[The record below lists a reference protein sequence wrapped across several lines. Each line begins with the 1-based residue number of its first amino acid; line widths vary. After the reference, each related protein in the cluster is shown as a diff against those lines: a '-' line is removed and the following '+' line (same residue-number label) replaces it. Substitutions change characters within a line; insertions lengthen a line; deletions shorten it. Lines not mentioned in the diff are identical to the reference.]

1 MNLNFLI
8 LYCALSFVNVVIQ
21 TVKSL
26 CTVKCSTFI
35 SACVN
40 AIAYGLYVYVIFF
53 TNAEGLSLWGKAIIT
68 AVANFTGVYL
78 ANFLFSKMFNKEVEW
93 VIDVN
98 IPYVKSQG
106 FADACRAQNLS
117 FHHHGFNCRDNMMVL
132 YTVFCPTHI
141 ESEKLK
147 KILPEG
153 SKYLVH
159 ENIKRL

>member
-1 MNLNFLI
+1 MNMNFLI

-53 TNAEGLSLWGKAIIT
+53 TNAEGLPLWGKAVIT
-68 AVANFTGVYL
+68 AAANFTGVYI
-78 ANFLFSKMFNKEVEW
+78 ANMLFNKVFTREVEW
-93 VIDVN
+93 VVN
-98 IPYVKSQG
+98 VSVPNVKVPN
-106 FADACRAQNLS
+106 FTDACKAQNLI
-117 FHHHGFNCRDNMMVL
+117 FNKGNWNSDGQ
-132 YTVFCPTHI
+132 YTAITVYCPT
-141 ESEKLK
+141 SKDSVNLK

-153 SKYLVH
+153 SKY
-159 ENIKRL
+159 NISESVKRL